1 MKNFQTQ
8 DEFINKMR
16 EITEQKRSSLS
27 GHIFEIKGENGDL
40 KYKVEVGRLVGSG
53 ASCLVYE
60 VVVDDLYPPKKN
72 MIMKEFFPNFREDVI
87 GLRDDENPIKIKFKS
102 DSDQG
107 ILDIVGNRRKFI
119 EAYDK
124 HIRIME
130 IDPILDDKIVR
141 PYKLE
146 ESKDY
151 LFALYETDN
160 AQSVDKYYNLDLG
173 RIIDILR
180 QSADI
185 LSLLHQKD
193 IIYMDLKPANI
204 LYNYNRNKVK
214 LFDFDA
220 AVFLDEIDEIN
231 EFYMPDQRAFI
242 PPELRYISNIE
253 KRKDIFI
260 SEEIDLYMLGVT
272 FFFLLMDRY
281 PEVMDRYP
289 EELENENMEY
299 LERNIRE
306 VLLRQNNRLFLND
319 YTSEKITSL
328 LKESLSVHR
337 YLTVDEFKERL
348 SEIQAGLD
356 RSWRPI

>member
-1 MKNFQTQ
+1 MKNFKTQ

-16 EITEQKRSSLS
+16 EITGQKRRSLS
-27 GHIFEIKGENGDL
+27 GHSFEIRGDNADL
-40 KYKVEVGRLVGSG
+40 KYKVDVGRLVGYG

-72 MIMKEFFPNFREDVI
+72 MIMKEFYPNFSEDVL
-87 GLRDDENPIKIKFKS
+87 GLRDDQNPISIHFKS

-107 ILDIVGNRRKFI
+107 ILDIVGNRKKFI

-130 IDPILDDKIVR
+130 IDPVLDDKIVR

-146 ESKDY
+146 KSKDY
-151 LFALYETDN
+151 LFALYETDS

-173 RIIDILR
+173 RIIDILM

-204 LYNYNRNKVK
+204 LYDYNESKVK

-220 AVFLDEIDEIN
+220 AVFLDEIDDIN
-231 EFYMPDQRAFI
+231 EFFMPDQRAFI

-281 PEVMDRYP
+281 PE
-289 EELENENMEY
+289 ELENENMDY
-299 LERNIRE
+299 LDRNIRE
-306 VLLRQNNRLFLND
+306 VLLRQNNRLFLNSQIIENIVD
-319 YTSEKITSL
+319 L
-328 LKESLSVHR
+328 LKESLSIHR
-337 YLTVDEFKERL
+337 YLTVDEFRERL

-356 RSWRPI
+356 RS